1 MIGENYSKSILGLS
15 ALFAVGTLIG
25 WSAVKFDDHL
35 IDTIKLK
42 SSSIIIIEGLVLSV
56 ILVIYLIT
64 SSEGRNNLLKDVKKL
79 GIKEWS
85 SFILLSLVGI
95 YIGIL
100 INDSLKHWETSEF
113 RIINTIVKLVL
124 GGLLFFTFTGKSYD
138 YRKVLAF
145 TLLAVGAVYFTM
157 V

>member
-64 SSEGRNNLLKDVKKL
+64 SSEGRNNLLKTPKTEYKR
-79 GIKEWS
+79 WS
-85 SFILLSLVGI
+85 SFVLLS
-95 YIGIL
+95 
-100 INDSLKHWETSEF
+100 
-113 RIINTIVKLVL
+113 R
-124 GGLLFFTFTGKSYD
+124 
-138 YRKVLAF
+138 
-145 TLLAVGAVYFTM
+145 
-157 V
+157 